1 MKYLPSLNEAYR
13 LLEDLGAPPKL
24 ILHVRL
30 VNEAAEQLI
39 AKLEHLQI
47 SIDRQWIILGV
58 AFHDAGKILHPG
70 ELIAKGNHHEATGET
85 LLLNHGLDPKISRCC
100 RSHAQWQEMDCAL
113 EELCVALAD
122 NLWKGK
128 RNQALE
134 KMAID
139 RMATGR
145 NYWEI
150 FMAMD
155 GCFESIAAGGDG
167 RLLRSV

>member
-1 MKYLPSLNEAYR
+1 MKYLPSLNEAYQ
-13 LLEDLGAPPKL
+13 LLGDLGAPPQL
-24 ILHVRL
+24 ILHAKL

-47 SIDRQWIILGV
+47 PIDRQWIILGV

-70 ELIAKGNHHEATGET
+70 ELIAKGNYHEAAGEN
-85 LLLNHGLDPKISRCC
+85 LLLNHGLDPKIARCC

-134 KMAID
+134 KMTID

-145 NYWEI
+145 DYWET

-155 GCFESIAAGGDG
+155 GCFEAIAAGGDA